1 MRKGNLVHNYCMSRP
16 NRLLLLGDVA
26 RMVPCRPYQVVYLLT
41 SGQVPEPALRL
52 GGRRVFTEEDVGRIR
67 NKLST
72 KKGRHE

>member
-1 MRKGNLVHNYCMSRP
+1 MNES

-26 RMVPCRPYQVVYLLT
+26 RLVRCKPYQVVYLLT

-67 NKLST
+67 SALVI
-72 KKGRHE
+72 KKGKND